1 MEIIRRMKQSI
12 LSNIIL
18 VSLLLL
24 VSCDKNKD
32 IKQFASDFAV
42 AVKSRNK
49 SEITKMYP
57 DAAVADS
64 LIFAY
69 DAEKAEIEE
78 VEGKG
83 WKLTLGDNQFV
94 IIERTEPNG
103 ALSIKESH
111 GVFAFS
117 KAQKEFGLKTGL
129 LKADMSDATIAEQL
143 SDTAFISYVSK
154 NFLKTFKEK
163 FRIKKV
169 YDNRSDYASDWTG
182 GGEWFVT
189 IGNDLDI
196 DVSGADYQV
205 VISSP
210 VQQDEKEILEGKDVY
225 AGSQETLKSN
235 HIEDTFY
242 VDYSESIDSKD
253 PKIKLEFILSDID
266 ILNKYFVPK
275 GDEYS
280 NYLKQK

>member
-1 MEIIRRMKQSI
+1 MKKPI
-12 LSNIIL
+12 LLNVIL
-18 VSLLLL
+18 LFLLFL
-24 VSCDKNKD
+24 VSCDKNKE
-32 IKQFASDFAV
+32 IKQFATDFA
-42 AVKSRNK
+42 AVVQSGNK

-57 DAAVADS
+57 EAAAADS
-64 LIFAY
+64 LNFAF
-69 DAEKAEIEE
+69 DKEKAVIEE

-94 IIERTEPNG
+94 IIERTEPDG
-103 ALSIKESH
+103 TLSIKESH

-129 LKADMSDATIAEQL
+129 LKADMNDATIAEQL
-143 SDTAFISYVSK
+143 SDTAFISYVSDI
-154 NFLKTFKEK
+154 FLKTFKEK
-163 FRIKKV
+163 FRIKRV
-169 YDNRSDYASDWTG
+169 SDNRSDYGSDWTG

-196 DVSGADYQV
+196 DVSGSDYQV

-210 VQQDEKEILEGKDVY
+210 IYRDEKEILDGKDVY
-225 AGSQETLKSN
+225 AGSQETLKSSHLN
-235 HIEDTFY
+235 FNRFY
-242 VDYSESIDSKD
+242 NWDVD
-253 PKIKLEFILSDID
+253 PTIKLVFNLSDID

>member
-1 MEIIRRMKQSI
+1 MKQSI
-12 LSNIIL
+12 LSSAIL
-18 VSLLLL
+18 LFLLLL
-24 VSCDKNKD
+24 VSCDKNKE
-32 IKQFASDFAV
+32 IKQFATDFAV
-42 AVKSRNK
+42 AAKSRNK
-49 SEITKMYP
+49 SEIAKMYP
-57 DAAVADS
+57 SAAVADS
-64 LIFAY
+64 LNFTF

-103 ALSIKESH
+103 SLSIKESH

-143 SDTAFISYVSK
+143 SDTAFISFVSK
-154 NFLKTFKEK
+154 NFLKTFNEK

-169 YDNRSDYASDWTG
+169 YDNRSDYASDMTG

-196 DVSGADYQV
+196 DVAGSDYQV

-210 VQQDEKEILEGKDVY
+210 VRRGEKEILDGKDVY
-225 AGSQETLKSN
+225 AGSKETLKSS
-235 HIEDTFY
+235 HLDDSFY
-242 VDYSESIDSKD
+242 VDYSEYIDSKD